1 MEDAAGRISA
11 GVLNLYPP
19 GIPLAAPGERLDG
32 EIMETLLDYVRQR
45 LHVQGIIDGKI
56 RVVKEQ
62 GKNMETNGNEEG
74 KQI

>member
-1 MEDAAGRISA
+1 
-11 GVLNLYPP
+11 
-19 GIPLAAPGERLDG
+19 
-32 EIMETLLDYVRQR
+32 METLLDYVRQR

-74 KQI
+74 KQILTGKRCRKKIRKGSRKVI